1 MKIIEL
7 KLRGPMALLEE
18 DAERAFLFAQED
30 AWRSGIYLWSFL
42 YNQADRI
49 NAVGVANDG
58 IAPAHAVQV
67 ASFLRGEHVL
77 HAAGD
82 RAEGR
87 LRRVY
92 EPGEGPAAL
101 TANAVDLR
109 AELNGL
115 RIFFAPVDEGAAV
128 QARIAAAL
136 TRHYQRLGGKAME
149 WFQPGRAGEAPAGES
164 GEAMM
169 VRFYRPVLM
178 VNMPDELMI

>member
-1 MKIIEL
+1 MKVIEL
-7 KLRGPMALLEE
+7 KLRGPMALLEQ

-30 AWRSGIYLWSFL
+30 AWRPGIYLWSFL
-42 YNQADRI
+42 SNQADRV

-58 IAPAHAVQV
+58 VAPAHAAHV
-67 ASFLRGEHVL
+67 AAFLRGEHGL
-77 HAAGD
+77 HAAAD

-92 EPGEGPAAL
+92 EPGEGPRAL
-101 TANAVDLR
+101 TANAADLR

-115 RIFFAPVDEGAAV
+115 RIFFAPVDDGAAV
-128 QARIAAAL
+128 QARIAAAV

-149 WFQPGRAGEAPAGES
+149 WFQPGRADEGSRDAS

-169 VRFYRPVLM
+169 VRFYRPVLL
-178 VNMPDELMI
+178 VNMPDELTI